1 MGKKSRIKAQRAAQ
15 APKSAEDLV
24 NQLLDIDREQKSL
37 QAQID
42 QLHALKR
49 GQYTKMLAPRPDR
62 QSFTLDQIL
71 TPEQIESCIQILNA
85 EPDAGQQH
93 RKIEGY
99 LSPFA
104 QQINAKGTSGALP
117 GARFGGHGRPVAQSA
132 PAPESEQLNLEGH
145 KLVVL
150 RSEGH
155 GQLGAGAW
163 LLYLPRLK
171 FPTNYRDSRPHR
183 GYASLQPQRQQCQR
197 FHHNLRRQR
206 SLVLCLELFQHFRQE
221 LHSSYL
227 TRL

>member
-104 QQINAKGTSGALP
+104 QQINAKGLQVPYLAHVLVGMADQLRNPLP
-117 GARFGGHGRPVAQSA
+117 PQS
-132 PAPESEQLNLEGH
+132 PN
-145 KLVVL
+145 
-150 RSEGH
+150 
-155 GQLGAGAW
+155 
-163 LLYLPRLK
+163 
-171 FPTNYRDSRPHR
+171 N
-183 GYASLQPQRQQCQR
+183 
-197 FHHNLRRQR
+197 
-206 SLVLCLELFQHFRQE
+206 
-221 LHSSYL
+221 
-227 TRL
+227 